1 MKKRLLIIVSLILF
15 LIGKSYSQ
23 SFDTL
28 TVERQIK
35 KMYYDFQSSKSTYQK
50 IGITFSSKNESFD
63 EEDVGD
69 TPITFKYDSLYMNLN
84 KVNLIID
91 YKEDVLWTKN
101 FTRTEYYFS
110 NDSLYFVF
118 ETKGSRTQVPMYAE
132 NNEEYPATQKETR
145 IYIRNDR
152 CFKVLEKNASGSN
165 NTIDSLIKMTR
176 NESIEYKFP
185 YISQDA
191 YTLREELI
199 EKLLN
204 K

>member
-1 MKKRLLIIVSLILF
+1 MKNRFLITFSLIL
-15 LIGKSYSQ
+15 LVIGISYSQ
-23 SFDTL
+23 TFDTL

-35 KMYYDFQSSKSTYQK
+35 KMYYDFQTSKSTCQK
-50 IGITFSSKNESFD
+50 IGITFLNENESFD

-69 TPITFKYDSLYMNLN
+69 TPITFKYDSLYINLD
-84 KVNLIID
+84 KVNLIVD

-101 FTRTEYYFS
+101 FTRTEYYFY

-118 ETKGSRTQVPMYAE
+118 ETMGSRTQVPMYTE

-145 IYIRNDR
+145 IYVKNDR

-165 NTIDSLIKMTR
+165 NTIDSLIKVTR
-176 NESIEYKFP
+176 NKSIEYRFP

-191 YTLREELI
+191 YALREELI